1 MSMPAQRAVTQKQRG
16 MTLIEVVISIVII
29 AIAVSAILGVLA
41 TNVQR
46 SADAMIVNQGIS
58 IATAYLE
65 EISLKS
71 FTDPDGIDG
80 EIGRANFDDVDDYD
94 GLADSGAFDQFGN
107 PIPNLVGYSISVAVN
122 GSAGLPGIAPGD
134 ALRIDVRVQNAPYV
148 DYTLSSYRTRL

>member
-1 MSMPAQRAVTQKQRG
+1 MIAVTRKQRG
-16 MTLIEVVISIVII
+16 VTLIEVVISIVII

-46 SADAMIVNQGIS
+46 SADAMIVNQGIA

-65 EISLKS
+65 EISLKPFS
-71 FTDPDGIDG
+71 DPDGIEG
-80 EIGRANFDDVDDYD
+80 ETGRANFDDIDDYD
-94 GLADSGAFDQFGN
+94 GLLDSGAFDQFGN
-107 PIPNLVGYSISVAVN
+107 AIPDLDGYSISVAVN
-122 GSAGLPGIAPGD
+122 RSSALPGVSSGD